1 VNLVGREYPEGMN
14 FPVDAGLASLGYE
27 WRFDERTLNDM
38 GFDLTPSIIQSANN
52 LADSCGT
59 IIP

>member
-1 VNLVGREYPEGMN
+1 MNLVGRKYPEGMN

-38 GFDLTPSIIQSANN
+38 GFNLTPSIIQSANN
-52 LADSCGT
+52 LAYGCRTVFS
-59 IIP
+59 

>member
-1 VNLVGREYPEGMN
+1 MN
-14 FPVDAGLASLGYE
+14 FPVNAGLASFGYE

-52 LADSCGT
+52 LADSSGT
-59 IIP
+59 IFP

>member
-1 VNLVGREYPEGMN
+1 MN
-14 FPVDAGLASLGYE
+14 FPVNAGLASFSYK